1 MLLLIISTALFS
13 CSALNIPLLPQRP
26 SILPSRRISNHN
38 SDSNPSLLNKEDIAS
53 SLIEGRTNLIHVA
66 DMPFKLSLQEE
77 SSLSS
82 SFDTSLLTFSC
93 CASPS
98 SSATALLTA
107 FPAPLDFLFGNNN
120 DIREELC
127 EDIALQI
134 ARMQSILSNLNKK
147 QNNRIEEKEEKEK
160 EEQLSDL
167 KLTCRLSLI
176 TSTKCPKWH
185 EDNVNYRLLKTYM
198 GRGTEYVDTKH
209 THIRLLNA
217 ILCHFDRNL
226 TVFPSFLIHATS
238 PGDVLIMR
246 GKKGVT
252 SSSTVPVLH
261 RSPAECSA
269 TYPRL
274 LLTITI

>member
-1 MLLLIISTALFS
+1 MLSVT
-13 CSALNIPLLPQRP
+13 RP
-26 SILPSRRISNHN
+26 SILPSRITSNHN

-53 SLIEGRTNLIHVA
+53 SLIEGRTNLIHFT
-66 DMPFKLSLQEE
+66 DMPFKLSLQED

-98 SSATALLTA
+98 SSANALLAA
-107 FPAPLDFLFGNNN
+107 FPAPLDLLFGKNN
-120 DIREELC
+120 DIREGLC
-127 EDIALQI
+127 EDIAQQI
-134 ARMQSILSNLNKK
+134 ARMQSILKSQNKK
-147 QNNRIEEKEEKEK
+147 QNNKIKVKEEEKEE
-160 EEQLSDL
+160 QHSDL

-226 TVFPSFLIHATS
+226 TVFPSFLIRSTS

-252 SSSTVPVLH
+252 TSSTVPVLH

-269 TYPRL
+269 TSPRL